1 MKVSQV
7 CYDCLKRLIYQAAQL
22 ATPDILLRQRAIQ
35 DGIKVLDNEFSY
47 NQMSIVIATK
57 IHEVIKEVTG
67 NPDPY
72 KAMKAKEMEVAKE
85 LYPQVRLQY
94 EDGLRGYL
102 KLAAAANAID
112 FFKEL
117 GEVVEDMRKPV
128 DFTMDDSD
136 CLEGKLKS
144 GSKVLYLADNAG
156 EVYFDLPLFNYM
168 RRFADAT
175 YVIKP
180 SRVQNDIS
188 LEDVRN
194 SGLESKLGK
203 VITTGI
209 ASPGIIITLASEEF
223 KHELESADLIFAKGM
238 GYYESLSELPSKGR
252 VFYCLKAKC
261 KPVADSL
268 EVPLDSYV
276 AILR

>member
-1 MKVSQV
+1 
-7 CYDCLKRLIYQAAQL
+7 L
-22 ATPDILLRQRAIQ
+22 ATPDTLLRQTAIE

-47 NQMSIVIATK
+47 NQISIVIATR

-72 KAMKAKEMEVAKE
+72 QAMKAREIEVAKE
-85 LYPQVRLQY
+85 LYPETRLQY
-94 EDGLRGYL
+94 KGGFRDYL
-102 KLAAAANAID
+102 KLAATANTID

-117 GEVVEDMRKPV
+117 GEVVEDIRKPI
-128 DFTMDDSD
+128 DFTIDDS
-136 CLEGKLKS
+136 CYLEGKLRD
-144 GSKVLYLADNAG
+144 GGKVLYLADNAG
-156 EVYFDLPLFNYM
+156 EVYFDLPLLNYM

-175 YVIKP
+175 YVVKP
-180 SRVQNDIS
+180 SPVQNDAT

-194 SGLESKLGK
+194 SGLESEFGK

-209 ASPGIIITLASEEF
+209 ASPGINLSLASEEF
-223 KHELESADLIFAKGM
+223 KHEFESADLIFAKGM

-261 KPVADSL
+261 EPVADSL
-268 EVPLDSYV
+268 GVPLDSYV
-276 AILR
+276 AVLR